1 MKSVSIVQFCFTGA
15 CLFFCLLQK
24 RSFHKQQYSSR
35 WWWTLYVSDS
45 VSMWES
51 VTMLG
56 FCFLFR
62 QVHPHVSCLS
72 YIQLIVLMSV
82 TCQTPVCLFI
92 VFHLRLSSRRFVWF
106 GFVFFLV
113 LFFLIRFFKRLPF
126 VPLFSLSAVG
136 SCFAVCSII
145 RQHTLTSLCL
155 HLFFKHLPFAFL
167 VVWARRILLFYQN
180 SWGYWADKWSLY
192 FLWIHLFIS
201 KRNNVFHFFQR
212 VHNFTLM
219 WELCKYLMSTENLCT
234 SFSTLLET
242 SHIQSYVFI
251 SDHSFLFHFSLWTPR
266 ADSPELTWAHL
277 SSPELSAFVD
287 PDLLEATKCSC
298 VCTNS
303 HTEQR
308 APCDG
313 SDGILFPEYALVK
326 DSVPN

>member
-1 MKSVSIVQFCFTGA
+1 MNTLRLWLSQYVRVCHDVGILFFVSSGSSSCFMFVLYSVDCPDERHLSDS
-15 CLFFCLLQK
+15 CLFVH
-24 RSFHKQQYSSR
+24 RVSSASQFPAL
-35 WWWTLYVSDS
+35 WL
-45 VSMWES
+45 
-51 VTMLG
+51 
-56 FCFLFR
+56 
-62 QVHPHVSCLS
+62 
-72 YIQLIVLMSV
+72 
-82 TCQTPVCLFI
+82 
-92 VFHLRLSSRRFVWF
+92 VWF
-106 GFVFFLV
+106 W
-113 LFFLIRFFKRLPF
+113 FFLIRFFKRLPF

-145 RQHTLTSLCL
+145 RQHTLTTLCL

-167 VVWARRILLFYQN
+167 VVWARRILLFCQN

-212 VHNFTLM
+212 VYNFTLM